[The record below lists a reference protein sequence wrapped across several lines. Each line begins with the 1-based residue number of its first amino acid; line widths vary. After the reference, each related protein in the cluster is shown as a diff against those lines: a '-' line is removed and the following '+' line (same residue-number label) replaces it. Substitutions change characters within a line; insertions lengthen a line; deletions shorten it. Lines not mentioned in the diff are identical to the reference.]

1 MTTFS
6 LDTDNN
12 ITVYASDQ
20 EARAAHAGKDG
31 VHFFLGKAGLASLAN
46 KWPISRFT
54 EIWNSFAGVVPFD
67 ELKPVKK
74 FTDRK
79 AAVAR
84 IWKAIQRLDAAPA
97 PQVAPVAPKKAKA
110 SKRAPA
116 KGAAPTAREGS
127 KKAQVLELLRR
138 PKGATLA
145 DIMAATGW
153 QKHSVRGFLSGA
165 LGKKMGL
172 TVESIKNPEGARSYR
187 LAR

>member
-1 MTTFS
+1 MPTFS
-6 LDTDNN
+6 INTDNN
-12 ITVYASDQ
+12 ITAFATPEDVPSDRIGLETFTSQ
-20 EARAAHAGKDG
+20 KELARQTA
-31 VHFFLGKAGLASLAN
+31 
-46 KWPISRFT
+46 KWPITRFA

-97 PQVAPVAPKKAKA
+97 QQAAPVAPKKAKA
-110 SKRAPA
+110 T
-116 KGAAPTAREGS
+116 KGATRDTAAPTAREGS

-138 PKGATLA
+138 PEGATLA

-153 QKHSVRGFLSGA
+153 QKHSVRGFISGA

-172 TVESIKNPEGARSYR
+172 KVESTKTPENARAYHI
-187 LAR
+187 ATK